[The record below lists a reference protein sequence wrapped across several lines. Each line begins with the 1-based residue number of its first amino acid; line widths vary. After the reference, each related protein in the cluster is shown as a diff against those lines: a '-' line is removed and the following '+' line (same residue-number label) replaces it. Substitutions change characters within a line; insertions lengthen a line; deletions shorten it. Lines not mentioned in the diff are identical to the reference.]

1 MRGQKRDALIRKYI
15 SADAEF
21 NEIKNQTKKIKLSS
35 AMNRRYAKQI
45 VFRSDKKYN
54 FRLFIGDSKT
64 PMGNFSMTFGEARA
78 KNKSYQNKLFNSTD
92 ESYRLRTL
100 VLTPESQKELKA
112 DIERTMLEVSQ
123 KAHKQ

>member
-1 MRGQKRDALIRKYI
+1 MRGQKRDTLIRQYL
-15 SADAEF
+15 SFSNECE
-21 NEIKNQTKKIKLSS
+21 EIKNQTKNIKLSS
-35 AMNRRYAKQI
+35 AMNRRYAKNI
-45 VFRSDKKYN
+45 VFKSEKKYS

-64 PMGNFSMTFGEARA
+64 PMGNFSLTFMEARA

-112 DIERTMLEVSQ
+112 DIERTMIEVSN
-123 KAHKQ
+123 KAHK